1 MNIGTPIFAILFVA
15 TLMIASADALTKDQA
30 AQQLVE
36 REQAKLKSNETRAI
50 LPNPSLKVIA
60 VQLSKM
66 CLYKAEKNLP
76 SICPNYE
83 DLVKYDTTNQKF
95 IGGFVDMPYFH
106 RAKSPV
112 LLPSNSLKQLTD
124 YIVCVDCP
132 NDVLFKSK
140 IITITNNKLV
150 YTKDSDKKIV
160 NNTRYEY
167 IGRAIDEGCGSATI
181 YYDDLL
187 LNDTINYLKSDCKE
201 TSFNEKITIKPAWTK
216 HDIKTTKMW
225 KYKMMIEE
233 AKKLKGINC
242 LKSDLC

>member
-1 MNIGTPIFAILFVA
+1 MLFTIGLVA
-15 TLMIASADALTKDQA
+15 TLLIVQTSYAYALTKEEA
-30 AQQLVE
+30 ASQYAQ
-36 REQAKLKSNETRAI
+36 REQAKLKNQTDVRV
-50 LPNPSLKVIA
+50 NPYLKVIA
-60 VQLSKM
+60 VQLTKM
-66 CLYKAEKNLP
+66 CLLQTGKCP
-76 SICPNYE
+76 SYA
-83 DLVKYDTTNQKF
+83 DLVKYDTTDQKT
-95 IGGFVDMPYFH
+95 IGKFVDTPTFH
-106 RAKSPV
+106 RAKSPIK
-112 LLPSNSLKQLTD
+112 LPSNALKGLTN
-124 YIVCVDCP
+124 YVICVDCP
-132 NDVLFKSK
+132 SDVLYKSK
-140 IITITNNKLV
+140 VITISNNKLT

-167 IGRAIDEGCGSATI
+167 IGRAINEGCSAATI

-201 TSFNEKITIKPAWTK
+201 TSFNEKITIKPALTK